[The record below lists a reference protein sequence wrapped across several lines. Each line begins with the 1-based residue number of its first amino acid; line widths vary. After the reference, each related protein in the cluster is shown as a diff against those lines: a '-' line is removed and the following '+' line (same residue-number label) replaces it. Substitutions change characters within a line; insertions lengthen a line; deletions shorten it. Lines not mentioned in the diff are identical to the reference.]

1 MLTQCR
7 LLLPS
12 VQVLFRSID
21 DPIDSILMDTRV
33 ELNDLS
39 VNGTKLRVEVAAAA
53 AAVSEPYE
61 GSKKNGTQKKEE
73 KGEKN
78 TFLLISWLTGNL
90 KTSTTKAIENQNKI
104 LL

>member
-1 MLTQCR
+1 
-7 LLLPS
+7 
-12 VQVLFRSID
+12 
-21 DPIDSILMDTRV
+21 MDTRV

-39 VNGTKLRVEVAAAA
+39 VNGTKLRVEVVAA

-61 GSKKNGTQKKEE
+61 GSKKNGTQKMEE

-104 LL
+104 LLWYFILMEFDIKF

>member
-1 MLTQCR
+1 
-7 LLLPS
+7 
-12 VQVLFRSID
+12 
-21 DPIDSILMDTRV
+21 MDTRV

-39 VNGTKLRVEVAAAA
+39 VNGTKLRVEVVAAA

-104 LL
+104 LLWYFILMEFDIKF

>member
-1 MLTQCR
+1 
-7 LLLPS
+7 
-12 VQVLFRSID
+12 
-21 DPIDSILMDTRV
+21 MDTRV

-39 VNGTKLRVEVAAAA
+39 VNGTKLRVEVVAV

-104 LL
+104 LLWYFILMEFDIKF